1 MKRELEKDRERIK
14 RELGELSSLIIE
26 KEYEIERNEK
36 EIEEY
41 RGECAVL
48 LRNLEWLEWIE
59 DEIDRQNISKGAD

>member
-41 RGECAVL
+41 RKECSVL
-48 LRNLEWLEWIE
+48 LRNLSWI
-59 DEIDRQNISKGAD
+59 DNEIEKER